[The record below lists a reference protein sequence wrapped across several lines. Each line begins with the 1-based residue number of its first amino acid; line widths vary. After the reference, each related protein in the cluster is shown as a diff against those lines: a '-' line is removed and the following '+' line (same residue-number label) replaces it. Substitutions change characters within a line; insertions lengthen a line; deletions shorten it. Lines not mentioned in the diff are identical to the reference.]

1 MENRGVLGTGYNRK
15 REFLDQGALGA
26 GVRQEH
32 GCNRTRVHW
41 MYQDQ
46 GTVGT
51 GDAISTLS
59 LPELRMV
66 ALFLLGDC
74 IL

>member
-1 MENRGVLGTGYNRK
+1 MAGAWLQQNQGTLGVPGSGT
-15 REFLDQGALGA
+15 
-26 GVRQEH
+26 
-32 GCNRTRVHW
+32 
-41 MYQDQ
+41 YQDQ

-51 GDAISTLS
+51 GGAISTLS

-66 ALFLLGDC
+66 TLFLLGDC